1 MFKTG
6 ILSSETFGLI
16 FSGPLE
22 PLFWWGIGR
31 EGVPGFEGDLPL
43 SPGTALDGFPCV
55 EPSSQP
61 PGWSDGQMTGW
72 FYVSRSLLI
81 EPLGLCEETPYTKE
95 RPGVMILGCWDSES

>member
-1 MFKTG
+1 MGMFRTG

-22 PLFWWGIGR
+22 PCSGGELGG
-31 EGVPGFEGDLPL
+31 EGVPGFEGDLFL

-61 PGWSDGQMTGW
+61 PG
-72 FYVSRSLLI
+72 
-81 EPLGLCEETPYTKE
+81 
-95 RPGVMILGCWDSES
+95 